1 MLGGDTGVNKTD
13 KIPAL
18 VELTVWLKETITKQF
33 IRQSGRQRPRRVR
46 KRGRRLAIEGGVGGA
61 IAILKQVVRKASVA
75 R

>member
-33 IRQSGRQRPRRVR
+33 IRQSRRQRPRRVR

-61 IAILKQVVRKASVA
+61 IAILKQVIRKPSVA

>member
-18 VELTVWLKETITKQF
+18 VELTVWLKETITKQL
-33 IRQSGRQRPRRVR
+33 IWQSRRQRPGRVR